1 MLNLNGFTG
10 TEQYFYNPFFKA
22 IKYTDGIK
30 YLSDNKASWLVT
42 DTQAVLL
49 YNPEVK
55 EGYEQEGFICIK
67 WKFEKDDESN
77 RTTATATYTDGND
90 NIFYIQKYES
100 TDFLKHYVTESELNL
115 YYTNGVL
122 ILSSEY

>member
-10 TEQYFYNPFFKA
+10 TAQYYFNPFFKP

-30 YLSDNKASWLVT
+30 FLSDNKASWLVT

-55 EGYEQEGFICIK
+55 RGYEDEGFICIK
-67 WKFEKDDESN
+67 WKFEQTEN
-77 RTTATATYTDGND
+77 GTTRATATYTDGND
-90 NIFYIQKYES
+90 NIFYIQSYEE

-115 YYTNGVL
+115 YYTNEVL
-122 ILSSEY
+122 MLSSEY

>member
-10 TEQYFYNPFFKA
+10 TEQYYFNPFFKP

-30 YLSDNKASWLVT
+30 FLSDNKASWLVT

-55 EGYEQEGFICIK
+55 EGYEQEGFICVK
-67 WKFEKDDESN
+67 WKFEGNK
-77 RTTATATYTDGND
+77 AQATYTDGNE
-90 NIFYIQKYES
+90 NILFIQDYEY

-115 YYTNGVL
+115 YYTNEVL
-122 ILSSEY
+122 MLSSEY